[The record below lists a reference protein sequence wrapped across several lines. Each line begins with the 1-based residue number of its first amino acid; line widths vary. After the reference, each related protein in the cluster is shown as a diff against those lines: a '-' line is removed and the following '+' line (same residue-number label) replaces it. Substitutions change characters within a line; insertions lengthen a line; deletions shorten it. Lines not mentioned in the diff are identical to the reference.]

1 MLADFVVANRDSIIA
16 AAQARVASRSSPRPS
31 HEEFQ
36 NGIPIFLEQL
46 VVALRLAK
54 ANEPVA
60 HGDISRSAG
69 RHGKDLF
76 RRGLTIAQVVH
87 DYGDV
92 CQAITTLAVAQ
103 SARIFEDEFRM
114 LNLCLDDAIAEA
126 VTEYAHQTQRA
137 LKSEQ
142 TERLGMLAHEL
153 RNVLNTAMLTFDMI
167 NSGRVAVAGSTA
179 LLHRKSLIAL
189 RDLVDRTLTEVRL
202 DAGLKSFE
210 HIKIAD
216 LIEEVEIGALLQAQ
230 ARGVQLAVTPAD
242 RSLAVEG
249 DRPLLASVVGNFL
262 QNAFKFTSKGGYVS
276 LSARATAE
284 HVFIDVEDQ
293 CGGLPTGKAE
303 ELFRP
308 FEQQG
313 TNRSGMGLGLVICQR
328 AAAANAGAVRVR
340 DQPGKG
346 CVFTLELPRAP
357 SPPG

>member
-1 MLADFVVANRDSIIA
+1 MLAEFVIANRGLIIA
-16 AAQARVASRSSPRPS
+16 AAQARVASRLSPKPS
-31 HEEFQ
+31 LEESQ
-36 NGIPIFLEQL
+36 NGIPVFLEQL
-46 VVALRLAK
+46 VAALQVAK
-54 ANEPVA
+54 ASEPAA
-60 HGDISRSAG
+60 HVDISRSAS

-76 RRGLTIAQVVH
+76 LRGLTIAQVVH

-92 CQAITTLAVAQ
+92 CQAITNLAVAK
-103 SARIFEDEFRM
+103 SARIFEGEFQL

-126 VTEYAHQTQRA
+126 VTEYAQQSQRA
-137 LKSEQ
+137 IKSEQ

-153 RNVLNTAMLTFDMI
+153 RNQLNTAMLTFDMI

-210 HIKIAD
+210 HIGIAD
-216 LIEEVEIGALLQAQ
+216 FLEEVEICALLQAQ
-230 ARGVQLAVTPAD
+230 ARGVQLALRPVD
-242 RSLAVEG
+242 HSLAVEG
-249 DRPLLASVVGNFL
+249 DRPLLASVVANLL
-262 QNAFKFTSKGGYVS
+262 QNAFKFTSEGGCVR

-284 HVFIDVEDQ
+284 HVSIDVEDQ
-293 CGGLPTGKAE
+293 CGGLPTANPE

-313 TNRSGMGLGLVICQR
+313 ANRSGMGLGLVICQR
-328 AAAANAGAVRVR
+328 AAAANAGVVRVR

-346 CVFTLELPRAP
+346 CIFTLELPRAP
-357 SPPG
+357 SPP